1 MNMPN
6 NPSGFNNN
14 PYMPHGQS
22 NPIYPNNPIS
32 KKIDKKKEEEL
43 ENEIRDHL
51 KCYICLTKVM
61 KPKMCKYCKRIC
73 CEACIDKWLLSHD
86 YCGICKHKV
95 TSQDMITLP
104 FLDDMSNYFIN
115 NIDNHPKNKENNN
128 NIINQEKI
136 NEQNNINNIN
146 KENQNSKE
154 ICFKHNN
161 KIDYYCVQCDKYFC
175 SNCLVFFGEEVKK
188 HSNHLILQV
197 SKMNDLGIKEAIKEY
212 RKLSDSKRIIDYL
225 IGLINLKLKEN
236 EIKKVEIN
244 NFMNL
249 IRDLNVKKIDETS
262 QELQNMLKFLK
273 SQKDSVESSIMSIP
287 NGFNNIV
294 NSNDYAQGSIVF
306 NELKKIN
313 KIDGSLE
320 GEIKEKSK
328 INPKLFVEN
337 YETDLLEIDI
347 PYGGQYNEGLE
358 IVNKRLN
365 IMPNFPSRLIMK
377 YLQNKIYISFCV
389 DINLPLNA
397 PNYPKF
403 YTYIIFRNK
412 AYGLEFI
419 NLSNQSFPQDF
430 VQQGQ
435 DNNIAKD
442 RQQINGFEFE
452 ANQFLSLAGQDKK
465 IRMKI
470 YVIKTYYL

>member
-1 MNMPN
+1 MNFPN
-6 NPSGFNNN
+6 YQGGNNN
-14 PYMPHGQS
+14 QNSFNPHGQS
-22 NPIYPNNPIS
+22 NYPNFPS
-32 KKIDKKKEEEL
+32 GKKIDKKKEEEL

-61 KPKMCKYCKRIC
+61 KPKMCKFCKRIC

-104 FLDDMSNYFIN
+104 FLDDMSSYFIN
-115 NIDNHPKNKENNN
+115 NIDNHPKNKDN
-128 NIINQEKI
+128 NIINQEKVD

-146 KENQNSKE
+146 NQQENNKE
-154 ICFKHNN
+154 ICFKHKN
-161 KIDYYCVQCDKYFC
+161 KIDYYCVHCDKYFC
-175 SNCLVFFGEEVKK
+175 SSCLVFFGEEVK
-188 HSNHLILQV
+188 NHKNHIILQV
-197 SKMNDLGIKEAIKEY
+197 SKMNDLGIKEAINEY
-212 RKLSDSKRIIDYL
+212 KKLPNTKNIIDHF

-236 EIKKVEIN
+236 EIKKVEIQ

-249 IRDLNVKKIDETS
+249 IKELYVKKIDETS
-262 QELQNMLKFLK
+262 QELKYMLTSLK
-273 SQKDSVESSIMSIP
+273 SQKDNVENSIISIP

-294 NSNDYAQGSIVF
+294 NNNDYAQGNIVSQ
-306 NELKKIN
+306 ELQKIN
-313 KIDGSLE
+313 KIDLSLE

-337 YETDLLEIDI
+337 YETDLLDIQI

-358 IVNKRLN
+358 IVNKKLDL
-365 IMPNFPSRLIMK
+365 IPNFPSRLIMK
-377 YLQNKIYISFCV
+377 YLQNQIYISFCV
-389 DINLPLNA
+389 DINLPLNS

-412 AYGLEFI
+412 EYGLEFG

-430 VQQGQ
+430 VQQGG
-435 DNNIAKD
+435 DNNVTKI
-442 RQQINGFEFE
+442 RQQINGIEFE

-470 YVIKTYYL
+470 YVIKTYYQ